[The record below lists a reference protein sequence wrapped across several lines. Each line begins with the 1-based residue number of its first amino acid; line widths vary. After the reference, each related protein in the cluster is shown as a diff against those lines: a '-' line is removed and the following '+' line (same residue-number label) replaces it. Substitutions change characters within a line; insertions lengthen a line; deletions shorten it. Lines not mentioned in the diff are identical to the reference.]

1 MSTISQVCTKSRR
14 SQKGFKNKSVRCK
27 ILRNSPQRKGI
38 CLRVFT
44 TSPRKP
50 NSAVRKVA
58 RVQLTG
64 GSLITAYIPGEG
76 HTLQEHSVV
85 LVRGGN
91 TKDLPGVR
99 FRLVRGVF
107 DFTGVRKRKNARSK
121 YGTPKVGV

>member
-1 MSTISQVCTKSRR
+1 MSTISQVCTKSRK
-14 SQKGFKNKSVRCK
+14 SHKEFKHKSVICK
-27 ILRNSPQRKGI
+27 ILQSSPQKKGI

-58 RVQLTG
+58 RVQLSG
-64 GSLITAYIPGEG
+64 GSLITAYIPGVG

-107 DFTGVRKRKNARSK
+107 DFTGVPGRKNARSK
-121 YGTPKVGV
+121 YGTPKSGV